1 MNLVLLILRAVFVLM
16 LAAIGW
22 HYVVDENRPLGT
34 QTWLALALSLTIA
47 AMAVCIDIL
56 APRKKLTLF
65 AGTFLGL
72 IVGIAM
78 AYALS
83 FVVQLLVEQ
92 FVPLE
97 TTDASGNILKNAEAI
112 AGRNSLESFLN
123 LICGGVTTYL
133 AVSFILQTKDD
144 FRFIIPYVEFRKQL
158 RGSRPLLLDTS
169 VLIDGRIAAVL
180 ETGIF
185 ESQLIVPR
193 FVLGELQAVAD
204 SPDRLKRARG
214 RRGLDVLAKL
224 QQSPKAEIVTYDRP
238 GRDENEPVDQ
248 RLITLA
254 KELEARLVT
263 TDFNLNKVA
272 QLAGVDVVN
281 INELAAKMKP
291 EVLPGE
297 RLRVKL
303 IKPGESPGQGIG
315 YMEDGTMV
323 VVEQGRPHLDSEVE
337 FVVTNTVQT
346 NAGKM
351 IFGRLGD
358 GAQRSERGGDRGNER
373 GSDRGKPAPAAS

>member
-1 MNLVLLILRAVFVLM
+1 MNLVLLILRGVFVLM
-16 LAAIGW
+16 LAGIGW

-34 QTWLALALSLTIA
+34 QTWLALALALAVA
-47 AMAVCIDIL
+47 ALVVCVDIL

-78 AYALS
+78 SYALS

-97 TTDASGNILKNAEAI
+97 TVDVLGNAVKNEEAI
-112 AGRNSLESFLN
+112 RARNSLQSFLN
-123 LICGGVTTYL
+123 LIVGGATTYL

-180 ETGIF
+180 DTGIF

-193 FVLGELQAVAD
+193 FVLAELQAVAD

-224 QQSPKAEIVTYDRP
+224 QQSPKAEVVTYDHP
-238 GRDENEPVDQ
+238 SRDENEPVDQ
-248 RLITLA
+248 RLLTLA

-263 TDFNLNKVA
+263 TDYNLNKVA
-272 QLAGVDVVN
+272 QLAGVDVLN

-297 RLRVKL
+297 RLRVRL

-323 VVEQGRPHLDSEVE
+323 VVEQGRAHIDSEVD

-358 GAQRSERGGDRGNER
+358 AHKADRPDRGDR
-373 GSDRGKPAPAAS
+373 SKPAPAAS

>member
-1 MNLVLLILRAVFVLM
+1 MNLVLLVLRGAFVLL
-16 LAAIGW
+16 LAAVGW
-22 HYVVDENRPLGT
+22 HYVVDLNSPLGT
-34 QTWLALALSLTIA
+34 HSWLALTLALVIAVAALS
-47 AMAVCIDIL
+47 IDIL
-56 APRKKLTLF
+56 APRKKLTVF

-72 IVGIAM
+72 IVGVAM

-92 FVPLE
+92 FVPLDSVN
-97 TTDASGNILKNAEAI
+97 DANSPLSIEA
-112 AGRNSLESFLN
+112 ARAARAAAHAARDSLQSFVSL
-123 LICGGVTTYL
+123 LVGCVTTYL
-133 AVSFILQTKDD
+133 TISFVLQTKDD

-158 RGSRPLLLDTS
+158 RGNRPLLLDTS
-169 VLIDGRIAAVL
+169 VLIDGRILALV

-185 ESQLIVPR
+185 ESQLVVPR
-193 FVLGELQAVAD
+193 FVLIELQAVAD
-204 SPDRLKRARG
+204 SPDRQKRNRG
-214 RRGLDVLAKL
+214 RRGLEVMAKL
-224 QQSPKAEIVTYDRP
+224 QQTPKVEISTYDTP
-238 GRDENEPVDQ
+238 HSDEHEPVDQ

-254 KELEARLVT
+254 KTMEARLAT

-272 QLAGVDVVN
+272 GLAGVDVMN
-281 INELAAKMKP
+281 INELASRLKP

-297 RLRVKL
+297 RMRVKL

-315 YMEDGTMV
+315 YLDDGTMV
-323 VVEQGRPHLDSEVE
+323 VVEQGRPHLDNEVD

-358 GAQRSERGGDRGNER
+358 SAAKPEGPRPAQ
-373 GSDRGKPAPAAS
+373 AAG